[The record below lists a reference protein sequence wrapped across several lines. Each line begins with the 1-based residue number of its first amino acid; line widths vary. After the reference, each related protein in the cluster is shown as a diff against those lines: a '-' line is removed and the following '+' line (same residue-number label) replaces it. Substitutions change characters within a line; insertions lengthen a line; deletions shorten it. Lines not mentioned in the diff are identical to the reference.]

1 MSPSEPQQ
9 RLGTVAAIDD
19 PKIARLVS
27 VLKDLGQ
34 VAVAYSGGVDSA
46 FLLKVAWDVLGQGAM
61 GVLAWSESMD
71 RNEYAEAQKVAA
83 AMGIPI
89 RIIETREFDNPAYRQ
104 NAPDRCYH
112 CKTELFKRVK
122 DFAAQKGIPWVL
134 DGSNSDDLGDY
145 RPGARARAEKGVRSP
160 LQEAGL
166 TKDEIRRHS
175 RALGV
180 PTWDKPSAPCLSS
193 RIPYGTEV
201 TDERLRQVEASEA
214 SLRSLGFREVRV
226 RHHGQIARIEIPP
239 ADFPR
244 ILDAQVREAV
254 IGAIKESGFLYVAL
268 DLQGIRSGS
277 LNEVL
282 KRAGASPA
290 PLDPRDLPIIP

>member
-1 MSPSEPQQ
+1 
-9 RLGTVAAIDD
+9 
-19 PKIARLVS
+19 
-27 VLKDLGQ
+27 
-34 VAVAYSGGVDSA
+34 
-46 FLLKVAWDVLGQGAM
+46 
-61 GVLAWSESMD
+61 MD

-122 DFAAQKGIPWVL
+122 EFAAQKGIPWVL

-226 RHHGQIARIEIPP
+226 RHHGQIARIEIQP

-290 PLDPRDLPIIP
+290 PLDLRDLPIIP